1 MPVQAK
7 ICGLTTPG
15 TVDAAVAGGAAWV
28 GFVFFPPS
36 PRNVCPD
43 LAARLAARVPP
54 RVGRVGLFVNADDA
68 LIDSA
73 VRAAALTAIQ
83 LHGLEPPA
91 RAAALKARHG
101 VEVWKALPV
110 RTAADVAA
118 TGGWRGVVDRVLLD
132 AKPSAGAALPGGN
145 GLRFDWQLLA
155 DSRPP
160 LPWMLAGGL
169 DAANLGDAV
178 GVTGARA
185 VDVSSGVEVAPGV
198 KDPQKIAEFLHIAG
212 QL

>member
-1 MPVQAK
+1 VQAK
-7 ICGLTTPG
+7 ICGLSTPE

-36 PRNVCPD
+36 PRNVSPD
-43 LAARLAARVPP
+43 RAAGLAARVPG
-54 RVGRVGLFVNADDA
+54 RVGRVGLFVDADDA
-68 LIDSA
+68 LI
-73 VRAAALTAIQ
+73 AAAIREAGLTAIQ
-83 LHGLEPPA
+83 LHGSEPPA

-118 TGGWRGVVDRVLLD
+118 TCAWRGVVDRVLLD
-132 AKPSAGAALPGGN
+132 AKPPAGATLPGGN
-145 GLRFDWQLLA
+145 GLRFDWRLLA
-155 DSRPP
+155 EARPP

-169 DAANLGDAV
+169 DATNLGDAV

-185 VDVSSGVEVAPGV
+185 VDISSGVEVAPGV
-198 KDPQKIAEFLHIAG
+198 KAPQKIAEFLHIAG